1 MATYKTTST
10 HNSSKTQRVS
20 KDLSRAK
27 ENIYTHLFCVCVCVC
42 MCVYS
47 ALQLLI
53 CKEIILFKIKY
64 YISKK
69 QQLPGIS
76 EVL

>member
-27 ENIYTHLFCVCVCVC
+27 ENIYTHLFCVCVCVYV
-42 MCVYS
+42 CVQCF
-47 ALQLLI
+47 AIINLQRNYFI
-53 CKEIILFKIKY
+53 
-64 YISKK
+64 
-69 QQLPGIS
+69 
-76 EVL
+76 